1 MAAKL
6 SKAKRPKRRWIGIS
20 FPSSIRSRRDVEL
33 LIKQRFSDDIHFRL
47 YDAHFH
53 GSDVVN
59 ASCEFQSI
67 KDDIGLGIICV
78 NLVDYDAVRE
88 MLSKSSTNG
97 RMNSLSSSGKY
108 DWYGNVWAFPNPRRS
123 RATFSPCSSW
133 VFYGRWRDCSP
144 FEN

>member
-20 FPSSIRSRRDVEL
+20 FPSSIRSRGDVEV
-33 LIKQRFSDDIHFRL
+33 LIKQCFSDNIHFRL
-47 YDAHFH
+47 YDTHFH
-53 GSDVVN
+53 GSEIVN

-88 MLSKSSTNG
+88 LLSKSSENG
-97 RMNSLSSSGKY
+97 RMNSLSSSGKIRLVRQRL
-108 DWYGNVWAFPNPRRS
+108 GLPKPKKK
-123 RATFSPCSSW
+123 
-133 VFYGRWRDCSP
+133 
-144 FEN
+144 

>member
-59 ASCEFQSI
+59 AFCEFQSI
-67 KDDIGLGIICV
+67 KDGIGLGIICV

-97 RMNSLSSSGKY
+97 KMNTLSSSGKIRLVRQRL
-108 DWYGNVWAFPNPRRS
+108 GLPKPKKK
-123 RATFSPCSSW
+123 
-133 VFYGRWRDCSP
+133 
-144 FEN
+144 

>member
-88 MLSKSSTNG
+88 MLSKSSANG
-97 RMNSLSSSGKY
+97 RMNSLSSSGKIRLVRQRL
-108 DWYGNVWAFPNPRRS
+108 GLPKPKKK
-123 RATFSPCSSW
+123 
-133 VFYGRWRDCSP
+133 
-144 FEN
+144 

>member
-6 SKAKRPKRRWIGIS
+6 SKAKRPKRRWIGLS
-20 FPSSIRSRRDVEL
+20 FPSSIRSRGDVEE
-33 LIKQRFSDDIHFRL
+33 LIKQLFSEDIHFRL

-53 GSDVVN
+53 GSDVAK

-97 RMNSLSSSGKY
+97 RMNSLSSSGKIRLVRQRLSIPKQK
-108 DWYGNVWAFPNPRRS
+108 NK
-123 RATFSPCSSW
+123 
-133 VFYGRWRDCSP
+133 
-144 FEN
+144 

>member
-97 RMNSLSSSGKY
+97 KMNSLSSSGKIRLVRQRL
-108 DWYGNVWAFPNPRRS
+108 GLPKPKKK
-123 RATFSPCSSW
+123 
-133 VFYGRWRDCSP
+133 
-144 FEN
+144 